1 MKVND
6 NVVKDL
12 AYQEMIYNKLLEQDS
27 RFAALF
33 PYTNISQDILQGG
46 TRVRKHPLPGIAM
59 NTYEPST
66 LAVGNSTL
74 TVGGKNNN
82 LHLKK
87 EEIHIL
93 PYKKEIKIT
102 GGSSNNRIEIVKK
115 IMKEKG
121 LTLPQASK
129 FVKENN
135 LYQKIEKAVGA
146 GNKSGRIS
154 RIKKANKWKNFSKE
168 VVEDGMELGQK
179 GLDMFNKQK
188 DRQSPMGQ
196 VKRAFGA
203 GNKSGRISRI
213 KKANKW
219 KDFSKEVVEDGME
232 LGQKGLDMFNKQ
244 KDRNSPMGQMKRA
257 FGGVVKAPSKWIM
270 FVKEFASKNGI
281 SYKEALKAAGPE
293 YRKSKEN

>member
-1 MKVND
+1 M
-6 NVVKDL
+6 
-12 AYQEMIYNKLLEQDS
+12 LEQDS

-74 TVGGKNNN
+74 TVGGKKNN

-146 GNKSGRIS
+146 GNKSGKIS
-154 RIKKANKWKNFSKE
+154 RFKKANKWKNFSKG

-196 VKRAFGA
+196 VIRAFGA
-203 GNKSGRISRI
+203 GNKSGKISRI
-213 KKANKW
+213 KK
-219 KDFSKEVVEDGME
+219 S
-232 LGQKGLDMFNKQ
+232 
-244 KDRNSPMGQMKRA
+244 
-257 FGGVVKAPSKWIM
+257 
-270 FVKEFASKNGI
+270 
-281 SYKEALKAAGPE
+281 
-293 YRKSKEN
+293 

>member
-33 PYTNISQDILQGG
+33 PYTNISHDILQGG

>member
-1 MKVND
+1 
-6 NVVKDL
+6 
-12 AYQEMIYNKLLEQDS
+12 
-27 RFAALF
+27 
-33 PYTNISQDILQGG
+33 
-46 TRVRKHPLPGIAM
+46 M

-66 LAVGNSTL
+66 LAVGDSTL
-74 TVGGKNNN
+74 TVGGKKND

-102 GGSSNNRIEIVKK
+102 GGGSNNRIEIVKK

-121 LTLPQASK
+121 LTLTQASK
-129 FVKENN
+129 FVKDNN

-154 RIKKANKWKNFSKE
+154 RIKKANKWKDFSKG

-219 KDFSKEVVEDGME
+219 KDFSKDVVEDGLE

-244 KDRNSPMGQMKRA
+244 KDRNSPMGQVKRA
-257 FGGVVKAPSKWIM
+257 FGGAVKAPSKWIA
-270 FVKEFASKNGI
+270 FVKEYASKNKI
-281 SYKEALKAAGPE
+281 SYKEALKAAGTE